1 MFTWFAGLLVGW
13 CAGLLIIIGHYPG
26 TGNQGRPS
34 SDLHDPRTAGGNP
47 CNLGQPL
54 GLVLVKGLIYNMY
67 FICASGTCAA
77 QVASR

>member
-1 MFTWFAGLLVGW
+1 MEWIDAHLFDESHAVHGD
-13 CAGLLIIIGHYPG
+13 
-26 TGNQGRPS
+26 GRMLCSSSITTS

-77 QVASR
+77 QVASP